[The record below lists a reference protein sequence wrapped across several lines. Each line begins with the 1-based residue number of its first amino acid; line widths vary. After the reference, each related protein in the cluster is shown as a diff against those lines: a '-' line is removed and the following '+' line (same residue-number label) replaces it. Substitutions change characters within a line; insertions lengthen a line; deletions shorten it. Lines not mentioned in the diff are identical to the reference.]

1 MISIQAKKHDNFSVE
16 FKFGFEGKDKAEL
29 ADFAVNSWVFVPNSM
44 GINPD
49 NYGKKQFYRDIKSN
63 VRLITP
69 VFSLHEIADPDALPF
84 TSLQRAIDDL
94 MKTSD
99 TASADAFDYHLKMFG
114 AIFKS
119 SIRDFERHFRT
130 AKVPEN
136 ADAFLCGYVSDI
148 RDILSRYRS
157 LGTLME
163 EKGVSETLRGRFRL
177 VDEFLSYITEMRTI
191 RIIKKIDS
199 SRQVSE
205 LASSRED
212 LISLIK
218 DERSYKQQNGYGIIN
233 KDKEQN
239 RQLVYHHGML
249 KKFVESDLYIRL
261 QKKKDG
267 VAIEQLYYSIAAGVA
282 MIFATAVAWHTQVR
296 FGNITWPLFVVLVVS
311 YMLKDRIKDLLRY
324 YFAHKLGNKYYD
336 NKAIITIGQKK
347 VGVIREGVDFISMA
361 NIPAEVMSLRSNA
374 ARIAET
380 TKIFE
385 EKIIL
390 YRKRITIDGKALAEN
405 DDYPMDG
412 INEIMR
418 LHLNR
423 FTYMMDNPEVPVATL
438 DGNDEIVVEKVQKI
452 YYLNIVFQLQHA
464 EQVEYRR
471 FRVVMTRD
479 GVLRIE
485 EK

>member
-16 FKFGFEGKDKAEL
+16 FKFGFEDKDKAEL
-29 ADFAVNSWVFVPNSM
+29 EDFAVNSWVFVPNSM

-84 TSLQRAIDDL
+84 TSLRRAIDDL
-94 MKTSD
+94 MTSSD
-99 TASADAFDYHLKMFG
+99 VASADAFDYHLKMFG

-130 AKVPEN
+130 SKVPEN
-136 ADAFLCGYVSDI
+136 VDSLLDGYVADV
-148 RDILSRYRS
+148 RNILSRYRAF
-157 LGTLME
+157 GARMTE
-163 EKGVSETLRGRFRL
+163 QEVSETLRGRFRL
-177 VDEFLSYITEMRTI
+177 VDEFLSYNAEMRAI
-191 RIIKKIDS
+191 RLIRKLDS
-199 SRQVSE
+199 SRQASE
-205 LASSRED
+205 LASRKEK
-212 LISLIK
+212 LIAMIK
-218 DERSYKQQNGYGIIN
+218 DEREYKQKCGYGIIN
-233 KDKEQN
+233 NDKEQN

-282 MIFATAVAWHTQVR
+282 MIFATAVAWHTQVK

-324 YFAHKLGNKYYD
+324 YFAHRLGNKYYD
-336 NKAIITIGQKK
+336 NKAVITIGQKK
-347 VGVIREGVDFISMA
+347 VGVIKEGVDFISLS
-361 NIPAEVMSLRSNA
+361 NIPEKVLSLRSSA

-405 DDYPMDG
+405 DDYPMRG

-423 FTYMMDNPEVPVATL
+423 FTYKMDNPEIPVATL
-438 DGNDEIVVEKVQKI
+438 DENDEIVVEKVQKI

-464 EQVEYRR
+464 DQVEYRR
-471 FRVVMTRD
+471 FRVVMTRE

>member
-29 ADFAVNSWVFVPNSM
+29 ADFVVNSWVFVPNSM

-130 AKVPEN
+130 AKFPEN
-136 ADAFLCGYVSDI
+136 ADAFLSGYVSDI
-148 RDILSRYRS
+148 RDILTRYRS
-157 LGTLME
+157 LGALMD
-163 EKGVSETLRGRFRL
+163 EKGVGETLRGRFRL

-199 SRQVSE
+199 SRQASE
-205 LASSRED
+205 LAASRDD

-405 DDYPMDG
+405 DDYPMNG

-423 FTYMMDNPEVPVATL
+423 FTYKMDNPEVPVTTL

>member
-16 FKFGFEGKDKAEL
+16 FKFGFEDKDKAEL
-29 ADFAVNSWVFVPNSM
+29 EDFAVNSWVFVPNSM

-84 TSLQRAIDDL
+84 TSLRRAIETL
-94 MKTSD
+94 MTTSD
-99 TASADAFDYHLKMFG
+99 SAAADAFDYHLKMFG

-130 AKVPEN
+130 SKIPEN
-136 ADAFLCGYVSDI
+136 VDSLLDGYVADV
-148 RDILSRYRS
+148 RNILSRYRA
-157 LGTLME
+157 LGARMTE
-163 EKGVSETLRGRFRL
+163 QEVSETLRGRFRL
-177 VDEFLSYITEMRTI
+177 VDEFLSYNAEMRAI
-191 RIIKKIDS
+191 RLIRKLDS
-199 SRQVSE
+199 SRQASE
-205 LASSRED
+205 LASRKEK
-212 LISLIK
+212 LIAMIK
-218 DERSYKQQNGYGIIN
+218 DEREYKQKCGYGIIN
-233 KDKEQN
+233 NDKEQN

-282 MIFATAVAWHTQVR
+282 MIFATAVAWHTQVK

-324 YFAHKLGNKYYD
+324 YFAHRLGNKYYD
-336 NKAIITIGQKK
+336 NKAVITIGQKK
-347 VGVIREGVDFISMA
+347 VGVIKEGVDFISLS
-361 NIPAEVMSLRSNA
+361 NIPEKVMSLRSSA

-405 DDYPMDG
+405 DDYPMRG

-423 FTYMMDNPEVPVATL
+423 FTYKMDNPEIPVATL
-438 DGNDEIVVEKVQKI
+438 DDNDEIVVEKVQKI

-464 EQVEYRR
+464 DQVEYRR

>member
-423 FTYMMDNPEVPVATL
+423 FTYKMDNPEIPVATL
-438 DGNDEIVVEKVQKI
+438 DDNDEIVVEKVQKI

-464 EQVEYRR
+464 DQVEYRR

>member
-69 VFSLHEIADPDALPF
+69 VFSLREIADPDALPF

-136 ADAFLCGYVSDI
+136 ADAFLRGYVSDI

-347 VGVIREGVDFISMA
+347 VGVIREGVDFISMS

-423 FTYMMDNPEVPVATL
+423 FTYKMDNPEVPVSIL
-438 DGNDEIVVEKVQKI
+438 DDNDEIAVEKVQKI

>member
-29 ADFAVNSWVFVPNSM
+29 ADFVVNSWVFVPNSM

-84 TSLQRAIDDL
+84 TSLRRAIDDL
-94 MKTSD
+94 MTSSD
-99 TASADAFDYHLKMFG
+99 VASADAFDYHLKMFG

-130 AKVPEN
+130 AKFPEN

-148 RDILSRYRS
+148 RDILTRYRS
-157 LGTLME
+157 LGALMD
-163 EKGVSETLRGRFRL
+163 EKGVGETLRGRFRL

-199 SRQVSE
+199 FRQASE
-205 LASSRED
+205 LAASRGD

-423 FTYMMDNPEVPVATL
+423 FTYKMDNPEVPVATL

>member
-1 MISIQAKKHDNFSVE
+1 MD
-16 FKFGFEGKDKAEL
+16 
-29 ADFAVNSWVFVPNSM
+29 
-44 GINPD
+44 
-49 NYGKKQFYRDIKSN
+49 
-63 VRLITP
+63 
-69 VFSLHEIADPDALPF
+69 
-84 TSLQRAIDDL
+84 
-94 MKTSD
+94 
-99 TASADAFDYHLKMFG
+99 
-114 AIFKS
+114 
-119 SIRDFERHFRT
+119 
-130 AKVPEN
+130 
-136 ADAFLCGYVSDI
+136 
-148 RDILSRYRS
+148 
-157 LGTLME
+157 
-163 EKGVSETLRGRFRL
+163 EKGVGETLRGRFRL

-199 SRQVSE
+199 SRQASE
-205 LASSRED
+205 LAASRDD

-347 VGVIREGVDFISMA
+347 VGVIKEGVDFISMA

-423 FTYMMDNPEVPVATL
+423 FTYKMDNPEVPVATL

>member
-1 MISIQAKKHDNFSVE
+1 MITIQAKKHDNFSVE

-84 TSLQRAIDDL
+84 TSLRLAIENL
-94 MKTSD
+94 KSSSD

-119 SIRDFERHFRT
+119 SIRDFERRFRA
-130 AKVPEN
+130 AKFPGN
-136 ADAFLCGYVSDI
+136 ADSLLKGYMTDI
-148 RDILSRYRS
+148 HDILSRYRS
-157 LGTLME
+157 LGTQME
-163 EKGVSETLRGRFRL
+163 ENGVSETLRGRFRL
-177 VDEFLSYITEMRTI
+177 VDEFLSYVTEMRTI

-199 SRQVSE
+199 SRQASE
-205 LASSRED
+205 LAFCRED

-218 DERSYKQQNGYGIIN
+218 EERVYKQKCGYGVIN

-347 VGVIREGVDFISMA
+347 VGVIREGVDFISMS

-423 FTYMMDNPEVPVATL
+423 FTYKMDNPEVPVTTL